1 MAESDKQL
9 LPCPFCGSPAEIYT
23 GRQYEHKLKDFKTP
37 EEAQEWLR
45 EHAQPDSTET
55 GILPR
60 PGRKGRMFR
69 AFYSRPGYIPRCTK
83 TGCPA
88 RPGIMC
94 KSEQVAIE
102 KWNGRAKA

>member
-9 LPCPFCGSPAEIYT
+9 LACPFCGSPAEIYT
-23 GRQYEHKLKDFKTP
+23 GREYERKLKDFKTP

-45 EHAQPDSTET
+45 ANAQPDSAET
-55 GILPR
+55 GVYPTLSVR
-60 PGRKGRMFR
+60 RKYR

-88 RPGIMC
+88 RAGIMC
-94 KSEQVAIE
+94 KSEQMAIE
-102 KWNGRAKA
+102 KWNGRA